1 MQGPEN
7 LKFPLI
13 VSKGDL
19 LVMYDLTYYT
29 LKKFLGEDLMTEL
42 DWKKKRIFSPEETRK
57 IFMRLSP
64 TSYKEHL
71 EQKLGRVA

>member
-29 LKKFLGEDLMTEL
+29 LKKFLGEELMTEL
-42 DWKKKRIFSPEETRK
+42 NWKKKRIFSPEETRK

-64 TSYKEHL
+64 TSYREYLDREFRK
-71 EQKLGRVA
+71 VA